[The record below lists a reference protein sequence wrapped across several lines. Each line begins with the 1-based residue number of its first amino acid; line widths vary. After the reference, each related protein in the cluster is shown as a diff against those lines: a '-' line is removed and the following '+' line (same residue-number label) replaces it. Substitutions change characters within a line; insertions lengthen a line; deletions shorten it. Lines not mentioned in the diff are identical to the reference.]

1 MNLATQDKEKIEKIF
16 EKENSAM
23 VNQDLAALK
32 EIIAPEAI
40 LTHITG
46 AEQSWDEW
54 LKQIKIGRMRYKKS
68 VLKRIVINIID
79 DNHASAIVQ
88 NLVTARI
95 YGFTNDWILQ
105 SANQLIKRDGKWII
119 TSSKASLA

>member
-1 MNLATQDKEKIEKIF
+1 MDLATQDKKEIENIF
-16 EKENSAM
+16 KKENRAM
-23 VNQDLAALK
+23 VEQDLTALK

-46 AEQSWDEW
+46 AEQSRDEW

-68 VLKRIVINIID
+68 VLKRIVIQLID
-79 DNHASAIVQ
+79 DDHASAVVQ

-95 YGFTNDWILQ
+95 YGFTNDWMLQ
-105 SANQLIKRDGKWII
+105 SANQLIKREGKWII

>member
-1 MNLATQDKEKIEKIF
+1 MNSATQDKEKIEKIF

-46 AEQSWDEW
+46 AEQS
-54 LKQIKIGRMRYKKS
+54 
-68 VLKRIVINIID
+68 
-79 DNHASAIVQ
+79 
-88 NLVTARI
+88 
-95 YGFTNDWILQ
+95 
-105 SANQLIKRDGKWII
+105 
-119 TSSKASLA
+119 

>member
-1 MNLATQDKEKIEKIF
+1 MDLATQD
-16 EKENSAM
+16 EKEIENIFKKENRAM
-23 VNQDLAALK
+23 VEQDLTALK

-46 AEQSWDEW
+46 AEQSRDEW

-68 VLKRIVINIID
+68 VLKRIVIQLID
-79 DNHASAIVQ
+79 DDHASAVVQ

-95 YGFTNDWILQ
+95 YGFNGRLLGSSLEYLLISKQ
-105 SANQLIKRDGKWII
+105 SL
-119 TSSKASLA
+119 SLRCISGI

>member
-1 MNLATQDKEKIEKIF
+1 MDLATQD
-16 EKENSAM
+16 EKEIFKKENRAM
-23 VNQDLAALK
+23 VEQDLTALK

-46 AEQSWDEW
+46 AEQSRDEW

-68 VLKRIVINIID
+68 VLKRIVIQLID
-79 DNHASAIVQ
+79 DDHASAVVQ

-95 YGFTNDWILQ
+95 YGFTNDWMLQ
-105 SANQLIKRDGKWII
+105 SANQLIKREGKWII

>member
-1 MNLATQDKEKIEKIF
+1 MDLATQDKKEIENIF
-16 EKENSAM
+16 KKENRAM
-23 VNQDLAALK
+23 VEQDLTALK

-46 AEQSWDEW
+46 AEQSRDEW
-54 LKQIKIGRMRYKKS
+54 LKQIKICRMRYKKS
-68 VLKRIVINIID
+68 VLKRIVIQLID
-79 DNHASAIVQ
+79 DDHASAVVQ

-95 YGFTNDWILQ
+95 YGFTNDWMLQ
-105 SANQLIKRDGKWII
+105 IANQLIKREGKWII

>member
-1 MNLATQDKEKIEKIF
+1 MDLATQDKKEIENIF
-16 EKENSAM
+16 KKENRAM
-23 VNQDLAALK
+23 VEQDLTALK

-46 AEQSWDEW
+46 AEQSRDEW
-54 LKQIKIGRMRYKKS
+54 LKQIKICRMRYKKS
-68 VLKRIVINIID
+68 VLKRIVIQLID
-79 DNHASAIVQ
+79 DDHASAVVQ

-95 YGFTNDWILQ
+95 YGFTNDWMLQ
-105 SANQLIKRDGKWII
+105 SANQLIKREGKWII

>member
-1 MNLATQDKEKIEKIF
+1 MDLATQDKKEIEKIF
-16 EKENSAM
+16 EKENRAM
-23 VNQDLAALK
+23 VEQDLTALK

-46 AEQSWDEW
+46 AEQSRDEW

-68 VLKRIVINIID
+68 VLKRIVINLID
-79 DNHASAIVQ
+79 DDHASVAVQ

-95 YGFTNDWILQ
+95 YGFTNDWMLQ
-105 SANQLIKRDGKWII
+105 SANQLVKREGKWII

>member
-1 MNLATQDKEKIEKIF
+1 
-16 EKENSAM
+16 
-23 VNQDLAALK
+23 
-32 EIIAPEAI
+32 
-40 LTHITG
+40 
-46 AEQSWDEW
+46 
-54 LKQIKIGRMRYKKS
+54 MRYKKS

>member
-1 MNLATQDKEKIEKIF
+1 MDLATQD
-16 EKENSAM
+16 EKEIENIFKKENRAM
-23 VNQDLAALK
+23 VEQDLTALK

-46 AEQSWDEW
+46 AEQSRDEW

-68 VLKRIVINIID
+68 VLKRIVIQLID
-79 DNHASAIVQ
+79 DDHASAVVQ

-95 YGFTNDWILQ
+95 YGFTNDWMLQ
-105 SANQLIKRDGKWII
+105 SANQLIKREGKWII

>member
-1 MNLATQDKEKIEKIF
+1 MDLATQDKKEIENIF
-16 EKENSAM
+16 KKENRAM
-23 VNQDLAALK
+23 VEQDLTALK

-46 AEQSWDEW
+46 TEQSRDEW

-68 VLKRIVINIID
+68 VLKRIVIQLID
-79 DNHASAIVQ
+79 DDHASAVVQ

-95 YGFTNDWILQ
+95 YGFTNDWMLQ
-105 SANQLIKRDGKWII
+105 SANQLIKREGKWII